1 MNIIYQIILK
11 FIKKEKLYIAILFSL
26 TLIQTLFQINGI
38 SFITANIITFM
49 QKKEYESVNK
59 YFIYFVIASFVL
71 IFIFYIYKIV
81 QNKLVIELM
90 SWVKKEILGIIF
102 KTNNENFSNIN
113 FTEFITPLSRISQ
126 SMYLLFYNIL
136 TEMIPNIG
144 FILMISLYFIYTNT
158 FFGILFFIANMFII
172 IYLILNWNNLMKLR
186 MDYEDKINYN
196 EKYLI
201 DILNNMDKIILRG
214 KMDYE
219 NDIYNEL
226 VNVGIKKTINFYDG
240 INNHLLHTTIIV
252 YIIVLMSIFYLITLC
267 MNKKI
272 SVTVFITFFTI
283 LLLYRD
289 RIVGTFQNLSD
300 YLEFIGRIK
309 FLIKKFDSLIGEYNE
324 EDYDKDYKDVEL
336 TFKEVVFDNVSFK
349 YQGTNDNIFNNLNMK
364 LDTNKNHAIG
374 IVGYSGKGKSTF
386 VKMILKLYK
395 CDSGKI
401 LIDGKDIQEIDTIYL
416 RQNITYINQNSR
428 LFDKKIIENILY
440 ACNDLHVCKSHL
452 NEIQKY
458 KKIQELLKRIDIHN
472 KTAGLAG
479 ENLSGGQRQIVNVI
493 NGLINPCKIL
503 ILDEPTSAL
512 DGELK
517 NELLQLINDF
527 KKHKQCI
534 IIITHDRDVYPL
546 LDKTI
551 TF

>member
-1 MNIIYQIILK
+1 MNIIYQLILK
-11 FIKKEKLYIAILFSL
+11 FIKKEQFYIIILFCL
-26 TLIQTLFQINGI
+26 TLLQTLFQINGI
-38 SFITANIITFM
+38 SYITANIITFM
-49 QKKEYESVNK
+49 QKKEYESVNN
-59 YFIYFVIASFVL
+59 YFIYFIVASFIL
-71 IFIFYIYKIV
+71 IFIFYIYKFL

-90 SWVKKEILGIIF
+90 NWIKTEIVKIVFE
-102 KTNNENFSNIN
+102 TNNENFSNIN
-113 FTEFITPLSRISQ
+113 FTEFITPINRISH
-126 SMYLLFYNIL
+126 SMYLLFYNVL

-144 FILMISLYFIYTNT
+144 FILMISIYFIYTNT
-158 FFGILFFIANMFII
+158 LFGVSFLLANAFII
-172 IYLILNWNNLMKLR
+172 IYLMLNWDNLMKLR
-186 MDYEDKINYN
+186 MEYENKVNYN

-214 KMDYE
+214 KTDYE
-219 NDIYNEL
+219 HTIYTDL
-226 VNVGIKKTINFYDG
+226 IDGGIKKTIDFYHG
-240 INNHLLHTTIIV
+240 INNHLLYTTIIV
-252 YIIVLMSIFYLITLC
+252 YIIVLLSIFYLINLC
-267 MNKKI
+267 INKKI

-300 YLEFIGRIK
+300 YLEFIGRIN
-309 FLIKKFDSLIGEYNE
+309 FVMKKFNSLIGNYNE
-324 EDYDKDYKDVEL
+324 GDYDKTYKDVDL
-336 TFKEVVFDNVSFK
+336 SFKEVIFENVSFK
-349 YQGTNDNIFNNLNMK
+349 YQGTNEHIFNNLNMK
-364 LDTNKNHAIG
+364 LDTNKNTIG

-395 CDSGKI
+395 CDTGKI
-401 LIDGKDIQEIDTIYL
+401 LIDGKDIQDIDTNYL
-416 RQNITYINQNSR
+416 RNNITYINQNSK

-512 DGELK
+512 DGDLK

>member
-1 MNIIYQIILK
+1 
-11 FIKKEKLYIAILFSL
+11 
-26 TLIQTLFQINGI
+26 
-38 SFITANIITFM
+38 M
-49 QKKEYESVNK
+49 QKKDFDSVNN
-59 YFIYFVIASFVL
+59 YFIYFTVASFVL

-90 SWVKKEILGIIF
+90 NWIKTEIVKIVFE
-102 KTNNENFSNIN
+102 TNNENFSNIN
-113 FTEFITPLSRISQ
+113 FTEFITPINRISH
-126 SMYLLFYNIL
+126 SMYLLFYNVL
-136 TEMIPNIG
+136 TEMIPNLG
-144 FILMISLYFIYTNT
+144 FILMISIYFIYTNT
-158 FFGILFFIANMFII
+158 VFGALFLVANSFVI
-172 IYLILNWNNLMKLR
+172 IYLMLNWNNLMKLR
-186 MDYEDKINYN
+186 MDYENKVNYN

-201 DILNNMDKIILRG
+201 DILNNIDKIILRG
-214 KMDYE
+214 KTEDE
-219 NDIYNEL
+219 HTIYTDL
-226 VNVGIKKTINFYDG
+226 IDDGIKKTINFYDS
-240 INNHLLHTTIIV
+240 INNHLLFTTIIV
-252 YIIVLMSIFYLITLC
+252 YIIVLLSIFYLINLC
-267 MNKKI
+267 INKKI

-300 YLEFIGRIK
+300 YLEFIGRIN
-309 FLIKKFDSLIGEYNE
+309 FVMKKFNSLIGNYNE
-324 EDYDKDYKDVEL
+324 EEYEKTHEDVDL
-336 TFKEVVFDNVSFK
+336 SFKEIVFENVSFK
-349 YQGTNDNIFNNLNMK
+349 FRGTDENIFNNLNMK
-364 LDTNKNHAIG
+364 LDTNKNTIG

-395 CDSGKI
+395 CDTGKI
-401 LIDGKDIQEIDTIYL
+401 LIDGKDIQDIDTNYL
-416 RQNITYINQNSR
+416 RNNITYINQNSK

-472 KTAGLAG
+472 KSAGLAG

-512 DGELK
+512 DGDLK

-527 KKHKQCI
+527 KKYKQSI

>member
-1 MNIIYQIILK
+1 MNIIYQLILK
-11 FIKKEKLYIAILFSL
+11 FIKKEQFYIIILFCL
-26 TLIQTLFQINGI
+26 TLLQTLFQINGI

-49 QKKEYESVNK
+49 QKKEYDSVNN
-59 YFIYFVIASFVL
+59 YFVYFTIASFIL

-90 SWVKKEILGIIF
+90 NWIKTEIMKIIF
-102 KTNNENFSNIN
+102 ETNNENFSNIN
-113 FTEFITPLSRISQ
+113 FTEFITPINRISH
-126 SMYLLFYNIL
+126 SMYLLFYNVL
-136 TEMIPNIG
+136 TETIPNIG
-144 FILMISLYFIYTNT
+144 FILMISIYFIYTNT
-158 FFGILFFIANMFII
+158 LFGISFLLANAFII
-172 IYLILNWNNLMKLR
+172 IYLMLNWDNLMNLR
-186 MDYEDKINYN
+186 MEYENKVNYN

-201 DILNNMDKIILRG
+201 DILNNIDKIILRG
-214 KMDYE
+214 KTEDEHIVYTDLI
-219 NDIYNEL
+219 ND
-226 VNVGIKKTINFYDG
+226 GIKKTINFYDS
-240 INNHLLHTTIIV
+240 INNHLLFTTIIV
-252 YIIVLMSIFYLITLC
+252 YIIVLVSIFYLINLC
-267 MNKKI
+267 INKKI

-300 YLEFIGRIK
+300 YLEFIGRIN
-309 FLIKKFDSLIGEYNE
+309 FVMKKFNSLIGNYNE
-324 EDYDKDYKDVEL
+324 GDYDKTYKNVDL
-336 TFKEVVFDNVSFK
+336 SFKEVVFENVSFK
-349 YQGTNDNIFNNLNMK
+349 YQGTNEHIFNNLNMK
-364 LDTNKNHAIG
+364 LDTNKNTIG

-395 CDSGKI
+395 CDTGKI
-401 LIDGKDIQEIDTIYL
+401 LIDGKDIQDIDTMYL
-416 RQNITYINQNSR
+416 RNNVTYINQNSK

-472 KTAGLAG
+472 KSAGLAG

-503 ILDEPTSAL
+503 ILDEPTAAL
-512 DGELK
+512 DGDLK

>member
-1 MNIIYQIILK
+1 MNIIYQLILK
-11 FIKKEKLYIAILFSL
+11 FIKKEKFYIIILFCL
-26 TLIQTLFQINGI
+26 TLLQTLFQINGI
-38 SFITANIITFM
+38 SYITANIITFM
-49 QKKEYESVNK
+49 QKKEYDSVNN
-59 YFIYFVIASFVL
+59 YFIYFTIASFIL

-90 SWVKKEILGIIF
+90 NWIKTEIVKIIF
-102 KTNNENFSNIN
+102 ETNNENFSNIN
-113 FTEFITPLSRISQ
+113 FTEFITPINRISH
-126 SMYLLFYNIL
+126 SMYLLFYNVL

-144 FILMISLYFIYTNT
+144 FILMISIYFIYTNT
-158 FFGILFFIANMFII
+158 LFGALFLIANAFII
-172 IYLILNWNNLMKLR
+172 IYLLFNWDNLMKLR
-186 MDYEDKINYN
+186 MNYETKVNYN

-214 KMDYE
+214 KTEDE
-219 NDIYNEL
+219 NIIYTDLIND
-226 VNVGIKKTINFYDG
+226 GIKKTIKFYDS
-240 INNHLLHTTIIV
+240 INNHLLYTTIIV
-252 YIIVLMSIFYLITLC
+252 YVIVLVSIFYLINLC
-267 MNKKI
+267 INKKI
-272 SVTVFITFFTI
+272 STTVFITFFTI

-289 RIVGTFQNLSD
+289 RIVSTFQNLSD
-300 YLEFIGRIK
+300 YLEFIGRIN
-309 FLIKKFDSLIGEYNE
+309 FVIKRFNSLIGNYNE
-324 EDYDKDYKDVEL
+324 KDYEKTYEENDLSFNEI
-336 TFKEVVFDNVSFK
+336 VFENVSFK
-349 YQGTNDNIFNNLNMK
+349 YKGTNENIFNNLNMK
-364 LDTNKNHAIG
+364 LDTNKNTIG

-395 CDSGKI
+395 CDSGRI
-401 LIDGKDIQEIDTIYL
+401 LIDGKDIQDIDTNYL
-416 RQNITYINQNSR
+416 RNNITYINQNSK

-472 KTAGLAG
+472 KSAGLAG

-512 DGELK
+512 DGDLK

>member
-1 MNIIYQIILK
+1 MNIIYQLILK
-11 FIKKEKLYIAILFSL
+11 FIKKEQFYIIILFCL
-26 TLIQTLFQINGI
+26 TLLQTLFQINGI

-49 QKKEYESVNK
+49 QKKEYDSVNN
-59 YFIYFVIASFVL
+59 YFVYFTIASFIL

-90 SWVKKEILGIIF
+90 NWIKKELMRIIF
-102 KTNNENFSNIN
+102 ETNNENFSNIN
-113 FTEFITPLSRISQ
+113 FTEFITPINRISH
-126 SMYLLFYNIL
+126 SMYLLFYNVL
-136 TEMIPNIG
+136 TETIPNIG
-144 FILMISLYFIYTNT
+144 FILMISIYFIYTNT
-158 FFGILFFIANMFII
+158 LFGISFLLANAFII
-172 IYLILNWNNLMKLR
+172 IYLMLNWDNLMNLR
-186 MDYEDKINYN
+186 MEYENKVNYN

-214 KMDYE
+214 KTEDEHIVYTDLI
-219 NDIYNEL
+219 ND
-226 VNVGIKKTINFYDG
+226 GIKKTINFYDS
-240 INNHLLHTTIIV
+240 INNHLLFTTIIV
-252 YIIVLMSIFYLITLC
+252 YIIVLVSIFYLINLC
-267 MNKKI
+267 INKKI

-300 YLEFIGRIK
+300 YLEFIGRIN
-309 FLIKKFDSLIGEYNE
+309 FVMKKFNSLIGNYNE
-324 EDYDKDYKDVEL
+324 GDYDKTYKDVDL
-336 TFKEVVFDNVSFK
+336 SFKEVVFENVSFK
-349 YQGTNDNIFNNLNMK
+349 YQGTNEHIFNNLNMK
-364 LDTNKNHAIG
+364 LDTNKNTIG

-395 CDSGKI
+395 CDTGKI
-401 LIDGKDIQEIDTIYL
+401 LIDGKDIQDIDTMYL
-416 RQNITYINQNSR
+416 RNNVTYINQNSK

-472 KTAGLAG
+472 KSAGLAG
-479 ENLSGGQRQIVNVI
+479 ENMSGGQRQIVNVI

-503 ILDEPTSAL
+503 ILDEPTAAL
-512 DGELK
+512 DGDLK

>member
-1 MNIIYQIILK
+1 MNIIYQLILK
-11 FIKKEKLYIAILFSL
+11 FIKKEKFYIAILFSL

-49 QKKEYESVNK
+49 QKKEYDSVNN
-59 YFIYFVIASFVL
+59 YFIYFTIASFIL

-90 SWVKKEILGIIF
+90 NWIKKELMRIIF
-102 KTNNENFSNIN
+102 ETNNENFSNIN
-113 FTEFITPLSRISQ
+113 FTEFITPINRISH
-126 SMYLLFYNIL
+126 SIYLLFYNVL

-144 FILMISLYFIYTNT
+144 FILMISIYFIYTNT
-158 FFGILFFIANMFII
+158 LFGVSFLLANAFII
-172 IYLILNWNNLMKLR
+172 IYLMLNWDNLMKLR
-186 MDYEDKINYN
+186 MEYENKVNYN

-214 KMDYE
+214 KTDYE
-219 NDIYNEL
+219 HTIYTDL
-226 VNVGIKKTINFYDG
+226 IDGGIKKTIDFYHG
-240 INNHLLHTTIIV
+240 INNHLLYTTIIV
-252 YIIVLMSIFYLITLC
+252 YIIVLFSIFYLINLC
-267 MNKKI
+267 INKKI

-300 YLEFIGRIK
+300 YLEFIGRIN
-309 FLIKKFDSLIGEYNE
+309 FVMKKFNSLIGNYNE
-324 EDYDKDYKDVEL
+324 EDYDKTYEDVDL
-336 TFKEVVFDNVSFK
+336 SFKEVVFENVSFK
-349 YQGTNDNIFNNLNMK
+349 YQGTNEKIFNNLNMK
-364 LDTNKNHAIG
+364 LNTNKNTIG
-374 IVGYSGKGKSTF
+374 IIGYSGKGKSTF

-395 CDSGKI
+395 CDSGRI
-401 LIDGKDIQEIDTIYL
+401 LIDGKDIQDIDTNYL
-416 RQNITYINQNSR
+416 RNNITYINQNSK

-503 ILDEPTSAL
+503 ILDEPTTAL

-527 KKHKQCI
+527 KKHKQSI

>member
-1 MNIIYQIILK
+1 MNIIYQLILK
-11 FIKKEKLYIAILFSL
+11 FIKKEQFYIIILFCL
-26 TLIQTLFQINGI
+26 TLLQTLFQINGI

-49 QKKEYESVNK
+49 QKKEYDSVNN
-59 YFIYFVIASFVL
+59 YFVYFTIASFIL

-90 SWVKKEILGIIF
+90 NWIKTEIMKIIF
-102 KTNNENFSNIN
+102 ETNNENFSNIN
-113 FTEFITPLSRISQ
+113 FTEFITPINRISH
-126 SMYLLFYNIL
+126 SMYLLFYNVL
-136 TEMIPNIG
+136 TETIPNIG
-144 FILMISLYFIYTNT
+144 FILMISIYFIYTNT
-158 FFGILFFIANMFII
+158 LFGISFFLANAFII
-172 IYLILNWNNLMKLR
+172 IYLMLNWDNLMKLR
-186 MDYEDKINYN
+186 MEYENKVNYN

-201 DILNNMDKIILRG
+201 DILNNIDKIILRG
-214 KMDYE
+214 KTEDEHIVYTDLI
-219 NDIYNEL
+219 ND
-226 VNVGIKKTINFYDG
+226 GIKKTIDFYDS
-240 INNHLLHTTIIV
+240 INNHLLFTTIIV
-252 YIIVLMSIFYLITLC
+252 YIIVLVSIFYLINLC
-267 MNKKI
+267 INKKI

-300 YLEFIGRIK
+300 YLEFIGRIN
-309 FLIKKFDSLIGEYNE
+309 FVMKKFNSLIGNYNE
-324 EDYDKDYKDVEL
+324 GDYDKTYKDVDL
-336 TFKEVVFDNVSFK
+336 SFKEVVFENVSFK
-349 YQGTNDNIFNNLNMK
+349 YQGTNEHIFNNLNMK
-364 LDTNKNHAIG
+364 LDTNKNTIG

-395 CDSGKI
+395 CDTGKI
-401 LIDGKDIQEIDTIYL
+401 LIDGKDIQDIDTMYL
-416 RQNITYINQNSR
+416 RNNVTYINQNSK

-472 KTAGLAG
+472 KSAGLAG

>member
-1 MNIIYQIILK
+1 MNIIYQLILK
-11 FIKKEKLYIAILFSL
+11 FIKKEKFYIIILFCL
-26 TLIQTLFQINGI
+26 TLLQTLFQINGI
-38 SFITANIITFM
+38 SYITANIITFM
-49 QKKEYESVNK
+49 QKKEYESVHN
-59 YFIYFVIASFVL
+59 YFIYFTVASFVL

-90 SWVKKEILGIIF
+90 NWIKTEIMKIIF
-102 KTNNENFSNIN
+102 ETNNENFSNIN
-113 FTEFITPLSRISQ
+113 FTEFITPINRISH
-126 SMYLLFYNIL
+126 SMYLLFYNVL
-136 TEMIPNIG
+136 TEMIPNVG
-144 FILMISLYFIYTNT
+144 FILMISIYFIYTNT
-158 FFGILFFIANMFII
+158 LFGVLFLIANIFII
-172 IYLILNWNNLMKLR
+172 IYLALNWNNLMKLR
-186 MDYEDKINYN
+186 MDYENKVNYN

-201 DILNNMDKIILRG
+201 DILNNIDKIILRG
-214 KMDYE
+214 KTEDE
-219 NDIYNEL
+219 HTIYTDL
-226 VNVGIKKTINFYDG
+226 ISGGIKKTIKFYDG
-240 INNHLLHTTIIV
+240 INNHLLYTTIIV
-252 YIIVLMSIFYLITLC
+252 YIIVLMSIFYLINLC
-267 MNKKI
+267 TNKKI
-272 SVTVFITFFTI
+272 STTVFITFFTI

-300 YLEFIGRIK
+300 YLEFIGRIN
-309 FLIKKFDSLIGEYNE
+309 FVMKKFNSLIGNYNE
-324 EDYDKDYKDVEL
+324 GDYDKTYEDVDL
-336 TFKEVVFDNVSFK
+336 SFKEVVFENVSFK
-349 YQGTNDNIFNNLNMK
+349 YQGTNEKIFNNLNMK
-364 LDTNKNHAIG
+364 LNTNKNTIG

-386 VKMILKLYK
+386 VKMMLKLYK
-395 CDSGKI
+395 CDTGKI
-401 LIDGKDIQEIDTIYL
+401 LIDGKDIQEIDTNYL
-416 RQNITYINQNSR
+416 RNNIIYINQNSK

-452 NEIQKY
+452 DEIQKY

-512 DGELK
+512 DGDLK

-527 KKHKQCI
+527 KKHKQSI

>member
-1 MNIIYQIILK
+1 MNIIYQLILK
-11 FIKKEKLYIAILFSL
+11 FIKKEKFYIIILFCL
-26 TLIQTLFQINGI
+26 TLLQTLFQINGI
-38 SFITANIITFM
+38 SYITANIITFM
-49 QKKEYESVNK
+49 QKKEYDSVNN
-59 YFIYFVIASFVL
+59 YFIYFTIASFIL

-90 SWVKKEILGIIF
+90 NWIKTEIVKIIF
-102 KTNNENFSNIN
+102 ETNNENFSNIN
-113 FTEFITPLSRISQ
+113 FTEFITPINRISH
-126 SMYLLFYNIL
+126 SMYLLFYNVL

-144 FILMISLYFIYTNT
+144 FILMISIYFIYTNT
-158 FFGILFFIANMFII
+158 LFGALFLIANVFII
-172 IYLILNWNNLMKLR
+172 VYLVFNWDNLMKLR
-186 MDYEDKINYN
+186 MEYETKVNYN
-196 EKYLI
+196 DKYLI

-214 KMDYE
+214 KTDDE
-219 NDIYNEL
+219 NIIYTDLIND
-226 VNVGIKKTINFYDG
+226 GIKKTIKFYDS
-240 INNHLLHTTIIV
+240 INNHLLFTTIIV
-252 YIIVLMSIFYLITLC
+252 YIIVLVSIFYLINLC
-267 MNKKI
+267 INKKI

-300 YLEFIGRIK
+300 YLEFIGRIN
-309 FLIKKFDSLIGEYNE
+309 FVIKKFDRLIGNYNE
-324 EDYDKDYKDVEL
+324 KDYEKTYKDIDL
-336 TFKEVVFDNVSFK
+336 NFKEVVFENVSFK
-349 YQGTNDNIFNNLNMK
+349 YQETNENIFNNLNMK
-364 LDTNKNHAIG
+364 LDTNKNTIG

-386 VKMILKLYK
+386 VKMITKLYK
-395 CDSGKI
+395 CDTGKI
-401 LIDGKDIQEIDTIYL
+401 LIDGKDIQDIDTMYL

-452 NEIQKY
+452 DEIQKY

-479 ENLSGGQRQIVNVI
+479 EHLSGGQRQIVNVI

>member
-1 MNIIYQIILK
+1 
-11 FIKKEKLYIAILFSL
+11 
-26 TLIQTLFQINGI
+26 
-38 SFITANIITFM
+38 M

-59 YFIYFVIASFVL
+59 YFIYFTVTSFAL
-71 IFIFYIYKIV
+71 IFIFYIYKVV

-90 SWVKKEILGIIF
+90 SSVKKEILQIIF
-102 KTNNENFSNIN
+102 KTNNEDFSNIN

-126 SMYLLFYNIL
+126 SMYLLFYNLL

-144 FILMISLYFIYTNT
+144 FLFMISLYFIYTNT
-158 FFGILFFIANMFII
+158 LFGILFFIANMFII
-172 IYLILNWNNLMKLR
+172 VYLALNWDNLMKLR
-186 MDYEDKINYN
+186 MDYENKINFN

-214 KMDYE
+214 KMDHE
-219 NDIYNEL
+219 NDIYRTL
-226 VNVGIKKTINFYDG
+226 VSDGVKKTIKFYNG
-240 INNHLLHTTIIV
+240 INDHLLHTTIIV
-252 YIIVLMSIFYLITLC
+252 YIIVLMSIFYLIKLC
-267 MNKKI
+267 INKKL

-309 FLIKKFDSLIGEYNE
+309 FLIKKFNSLIGEYNE
-324 EDYDKDYKDVEL
+324 EDYDKKYENVDL
-336 TFKEVVFDNVSFK
+336 SFKEIYFEDVSFK
-349 YQGTNDNIFNNLNMK
+349 YKGTDENIFDKLNMK
-364 LDTNKNHAIG
+364 LDTNKNTIG

-395 CDSGKI
+395 CDDGRI
-401 LIDGKDIQEIDTIYL
+401 LIDGKDIQDIDTMYL
-416 RQNITYINQNSR
+416 RNNITYVNQNLK
-428 LFDKKIIENILY
+428 LFDTKVIENILY
-440 ACNDLHVCKSHL
+440 ACNDLDVCKSNF

-458 KKIQELLKRIDIHN
+458 KKIQEMLKRIDIHN
-472 KTAGLAG
+472 KSAGLAG

-493 NGLINPCKIL
+493 NGLINPSKIL
-503 ILDEPTSAL
+503 ILDEPTAAL

>member
-1 MNIIYQIILK
+1 MNIIYQLILK
-11 FIKKEKLYIAILFSL
+11 FIKKEQFYIIILFCL
-26 TLIQTLFQINGI
+26 TLLQTLFQINGI

-49 QKKEYESVNK
+49 QKKEYDSVNN
-59 YFIYFVIASFVL
+59 YFVYFTIASFIL

-90 SWVKKEILGIIF
+90 NWIKTEIMKIIF
-102 KTNNENFSNIN
+102 ETNNENFSNIN
-113 FTEFITPLSRISQ
+113 FTEFITPINRISH
-126 SMYLLFYNIL
+126 SMYLLFYNVL
-136 TEMIPNIG
+136 TETIPNIG
-144 FILMISLYFIYTNT
+144 FILMISIYFIYTNT
-158 FFGILFFIANMFII
+158 LFGISFFLANAFII
-172 IYLILNWNNLMKLR
+172 IYLMLNWDNLMKLR
-186 MDYEDKINYN
+186 MEYENKVNYN

-201 DILNNMDKIILRG
+201 DILNNIDRIILRG
-214 KMDYE
+214 KTEDEHIVYTDLI
-219 NDIYNEL
+219 ND
-226 VNVGIKKTINFYDG
+226 GIKKTINFYDS
-240 INNHLLHTTIIV
+240 INNHLLFTTIIV
-252 YIIVLMSIFYLITLC
+252 YIIVLVSIFYLINLC
-267 MNKKI
+267 INKKI

-300 YLEFIGRIK
+300 YLEFIGRIN
-309 FLIKKFDSLIGEYNE
+309 FVMKKFNSLIGDYNE
-324 EDYDKDYKDVEL
+324 GDYDKTYKDVDL
-336 TFKEVVFDNVSFK
+336 SFKEVVFENVSFK
-349 YQGTNDNIFNNLNMK
+349 YQGTNEHIFNNLNMK
-364 LDTNKNHAIG
+364 LDTNKNTIG

-395 CDSGKI
+395 CDTGKI
-401 LIDGKDIQEIDTIYL
+401 LIDGKDIQDIDTMYL
-416 RQNITYINQNSR
+416 RNNVTYINQNSK

-472 KTAGLAG
+472 KSAGLAG

>member
-1 MNIIYQIILK
+1 MNIIYQLLLK
-11 FIKKEKLYIAILFSL
+11 FIKKEQFYIIILFCL
-26 TLIQTLFQINGI
+26 TILQTLFQINGI

-49 QKKEYESVNK
+49 QKKEYDSVKN
-59 YFIYFVIASFVL
+59 YFVYFTIASFIL

-90 SWVKKEILGIIF
+90 NWIKTELMKIIF
-102 KTNNENFSNIN
+102 ETNNENFSNIN
-113 FTEFITPLSRISQ
+113 FTEFITPINRISH
-126 SMYLLFYNIL
+126 SMYLLFYNVL

-158 FFGILFFIANMFII
+158 FFGILFFIANVFII
-172 IYLILNWNNLMKLR
+172 VYLVFNWDNLMKLR
-186 MDYEDKINYN
+186 MEYETKVNYN

-214 KMDYE
+214 KTDDE
-219 NDIYNEL
+219 NIIYSEL
-226 VNVGIKKTINFYDG
+226 INNGIKKTREFYDG
-240 INNHLLHTTIIV
+240 VNNHLLYTTIIV
-252 YIIVLMSIFYLITLC
+252 YIIVLASIFYLINLC
-267 MNKKI
+267 INKKI
-272 SVTVFITFFTI
+272 SVTLFITFFTI

-300 YLEFIGRIK
+300 YLEFIGRIN
-309 FLIKKFDSLIGEYNE
+309 FVIKKFNSLIGNYNE
-324 EDYDKDYKDVEL
+324 KDYEKTYKDIDL
-336 TFKEVVFDNVSFK
+336 NFKEVVFENVSFK
-349 YQGTNDNIFNNLNMK
+349 YQGTNENIFNNLNMK
-364 LDTNKNHAIG
+364 LDTNKNTIG

-386 VKMILKLYK
+386 VKMITKLYK
-395 CDSGKI
+395 CDTGKI
-401 LIDGKDIQEIDTIYL
+401 LIDGKDIQDIDTMYL

-452 NEIQKY
+452 DEIQKY

-479 ENLSGGQRQIVNVI
+479 EHLSGGQRQIVNVI

-503 ILDEPTSAL
+503 ILDEPTSQL

>member
-1 MNIIYQIILK
+1 MNW
-11 FIKKEKLYIAILFSL
+11 IKTEI
-26 TLIQTLFQINGI
+26 
-38 SFITANIITFM
+38 
-49 QKKEYESVNK
+49 V
-59 YFIYFVIASFVL
+59 
-71 IFIFYIYKIV
+71 KIV
-81 QNKLVIELM
+81 FE
-90 SWVKKEILGIIF
+90 
-102 KTNNENFSNIN
+102 TNNENFSNIN
-113 FTEFITPLSRISQ
+113 FTEFITPINRISH
-126 SMYLLFYNIL
+126 SMYLLFYNVL

-144 FILMISLYFIYTNT
+144 FILMISIYFIYTNT
-158 FFGILFFIANMFII
+158 LFGVSFLLANAFII
-172 IYLILNWNNLMKLR
+172 IYLMLNWDNLMKLR
-186 MDYEDKINYN
+186 MEYENKVNYN

-214 KMDYE
+214 KTDYE
-219 NDIYNEL
+219 HTIYTDL
-226 VNVGIKKTINFYDG
+226 IDGGIKKTIDFYHG
-240 INNHLLHTTIIV
+240 INNHLLYTTIIV
-252 YIIVLMSIFYLITLC
+252 YIIVLLSIFYLINLC
-267 MNKKI
+267 INKKI

-300 YLEFIGRIK
+300 YLEFIGRIN
-309 FLIKKFDSLIGEYNE
+309 FVMKKFNSLIGNYNE
-324 EDYDKDYKDVEL
+324 GDYDKTYKDVDL
-336 TFKEVVFDNVSFK
+336 SFKEVIFENVSFK
-349 YQGTNDNIFNNLNMK
+349 YQGTNEHIFNNLNMK
-364 LDTNKNHAIG
+364 LDTNKNTIG

-395 CDSGKI
+395 CDTGKI
-401 LIDGKDIQEIDTIYL
+401 LIDGKDIQDIDTNYL
-416 RQNITYINQNSR
+416 RNNITYINQNSK

-512 DGELK
+512 DGDLK

>member
-1 MNIIYQIILK
+1 MNIIYQLILK
-11 FIKKEKLYIAILFSL
+11 FIKKEKFYIIILFCL
-26 TLIQTLFQINGI
+26 TLLQTLFQINGI
-38 SFITANIITFM
+38 SYITANIITFM
-49 QKKEYESVNK
+49 QKKEYDSVNN
-59 YFIYFVIASFVL
+59 YFIYFTIASFIL

-90 SWVKKEILGIIF
+90 NWIKTEIVKIIF
-102 KTNNENFSNIN
+102 ETNNENFSNIN
-113 FTEFITPLSRISQ
+113 FTEFITPINRISH
-126 SMYLLFYNIL
+126 SMYLLFYNVL

-144 FILMISLYFIYTNT
+144 FILMISIYFIYTNT
-158 FFGILFFIANMFII
+158 LFGALFLIANVFII
-172 IYLILNWNNLMKLR
+172 VYLVFNWDNLMKLR
-186 MDYEDKINYN
+186 MEYETKVNYN
-196 EKYLI
+196 DKYLI

-214 KMDYE
+214 KTDDE
-219 NDIYNEL
+219 NIIYTDLIND
-226 VNVGIKKTINFYDG
+226 GIKKTIKFYDS
-240 INNHLLHTTIIV
+240 INNHLLFTTIIV
-252 YIIVLMSIFYLITLC
+252 YIIVLVSIFYLINLC
-267 MNKKI
+267 INKKI

-300 YLEFIGRIK
+300 YLEFIGRIN
-309 FLIKKFDSLIGEYNE
+309 FVIKKFDRLIGNYNE
-324 EDYDKDYKDVEL
+324 KDYEKTYKDIDL
-336 TFKEVVFDNVSFK
+336 NFKEVVFENVSFK
-349 YQGTNDNIFNNLNMK
+349 YQGTNENIFNNLNMK
-364 LDTNKNHAIG
+364 LDTNKNTIG

-386 VKMILKLYK
+386 VKMITKLYK
-395 CDSGKI
+395 CDTGKI
-401 LIDGKDIQEIDTIYL
+401 LIDGKDIQDIDTMYL

-452 NEIQKY
+452 DEIQKY

-479 ENLSGGQRQIVNVI
+479 EHLSGGQRQIVNVI

-503 ILDEPTSAL
+503 ILDEPTSQL

>member
-1 MNIIYQIILK
+1 MNIIYQLILK
-11 FIKKEKLYIAILFSL
+11 FIKKEKFYIIILFCL
-26 TLIQTLFQINGI
+26 TLLQTLFQINGI
-38 SFITANIITFM
+38 SYITANIITFI
-49 QKKEYESVNK
+49 QKKEYDSVNN
-59 YFIYFVIASFVL
+59 YFIYFTIASFIL

-90 SWVKKEILGIIF
+90 NWIKKELMRIIF

-113 FTEFITPLSRISQ
+113 FTEFITPISRISH
-126 SMYLLFYNIL
+126 SMYLLFYNVL

-144 FILMISLYFIYTNT
+144 FILMISIYFIYTNT
-158 FFGILFFIANMFII
+158 LFGALFLVANIFILL
-172 IYLILNWNNLMKLR
+172 YLLFNWDNLMKLR
-186 MDYEDKINYN
+186 MNYETKVNYN

-214 KMDYE
+214 KTEDE
-219 NDIYNEL
+219 NIIYTDLIND
-226 VNVGIKKTINFYDG
+226 GIKKTIKFYDS
-240 INNHLLHTTIIV
+240 INNHLLYTTIIV
-252 YIIVLMSIFYLITLC
+252 YVIVLVSIFYLINLC
-267 MNKKI
+267 INKKI
-272 SVTVFITFFTI
+272 STTVFITFFTI

-300 YLEFIGRIK
+300 YLEFIGRIN
-309 FLIKKFDSLIGEYNE
+309 FVIKKFNSLIGNYNE
-324 EDYDKDYKDVEL
+324 KDYEKTYEENDLSFNEI
-336 TFKEVVFDNVSFK
+336 VFENVSFK
-349 YQGTNDNIFNNLNMK
+349 YQGTDENIFKNLNMK
-364 LDTNKNHAIG
+364 LDTNKNTIG

-395 CDSGKI
+395 CDTGKI
-401 LIDGKDIQEIDTIYL
+401 LIDGKDIQDIDTNYL
-416 RQNITYINQNSR
+416 RNNITYINQNSK

-458 KKIQELLKRIDIHN
+458 KKIQEILKRIDIHN

-503 ILDEPTSAL
+503 ILDEPTTAL

>member
-1 MNIIYQIILK
+1 MNIIYQLILK
-11 FIKKEKLYIAILFSL
+11 FIKKEQFYIIILFCL
-26 TLIQTLFQINGI
+26 TLLQTLFQINGI
-38 SFITANIITFM
+38 SYITANIITFM
-49 QKKEYESVNK
+49 QKKEYDSVNN
-59 YFIYFVIASFVL
+59 YFIYFIVASFIL
-71 IFIFYIYKIV
+71 IFIFYIYKMV

-90 SWVKKEILGIIF
+90 NWIKTEIMKIIF
-102 KTNNENFSNIN
+102 ETNNENLSNIN
-113 FTEFITPLSRISQ
+113 FTEFITPINRISH
-126 SMYLLFYNIL
+126 SMYLLFYNVL

-144 FILMISLYFIYTNT
+144 FILMISIYFIYTNT
-158 FFGILFFIANMFII
+158 LFGVLFLFSNVFII
-172 IYLILNWNNLMKLR
+172 IYLALNWNNLMKLR
-186 MDYEDKINYN
+186 MDYENKVNYN

-201 DILNNMDKIILRG
+201 DILNNIDKIILRG
-214 KMDYE
+214 KTEDE
-219 NDIYNEL
+219 HIIYTDL
-226 VNVGIKKTINFYDG
+226 ISGGIKKTIKFYDG
-240 INNHLLHTTIIV
+240 INNHLLYTTIIV
-252 YIIVLMSIFYLITLC
+252 YIIVLLSIFYIISLC
-267 MNKKI
+267 INKKI

-300 YLEFIGRIK
+300 YLEFIGRIN
-309 FLIKKFDSLIGEYNE
+309 FVMKKFNSLIGNYNE
-324 EDYDKDYKDVEL
+324 GDYNKTYEGVDL
-336 TFKEVVFDNVSFK
+336 SFKEVVFENVSFK
-349 YQGTNDNIFNNLNMK
+349 YQGTDESIFNNLNMK
-364 LDTNKNHAIG
+364 LNTNKNTIG

-395 CDSGKI
+395 CDTGRI
-401 LIDGKDIQEIDTIYL
+401 LIDGKDIQEIDTNYL
-416 RQNITYINQNSR
+416 RNNIIYINQNSK

-512 DGELK
+512 DGDLK

>member
-1 MNIIYQIILK
+1 MNIIYQLILK
-11 FIKKEKLYIAILFSL
+11 FIKKEQFYIIILFCL
-26 TLIQTLFQINGI
+26 TLLQTLFQINGI

-49 QKKEYESVNK
+49 QKKEYDSVNN
-59 YFIYFVIASFVL
+59 YFVYFTIASFIL

-90 SWVKKEILGIIF
+90 NWIKKELMRIIF
-102 KTNNENFSNIN
+102 ETNNENFSNIN
-113 FTEFITPLSRISQ
+113 FTEFITPINRISH
-126 SMYLLFYNIL
+126 SMYLLFYNVL
-136 TEMIPNIG
+136 TETIPNIG
-144 FILMISLYFIYTNT
+144 FILMISIYFIYTNT
-158 FFGILFFIANMFII
+158 LFGISFFLANAFII
-172 IYLILNWNNLMKLR
+172 IYLMLNWDNLMKLR
-186 MDYEDKINYN
+186 MEYENKVNYN

-201 DILNNMDKIILRG
+201 DILNNIDRIILRG
-214 KMDYE
+214 KTEDEHIVYTDLI
-219 NDIYNEL
+219 ND
-226 VNVGIKKTINFYDG
+226 GIKKTIDFYDS
-240 INNHLLHTTIIV
+240 INNHLLFTTIIV
-252 YIIVLMSIFYLITLC
+252 YIIVLVSIFYLINLC
-267 MNKKI
+267 INKKI

-300 YLEFIGRIK
+300 YLEFIGRIN
-309 FLIKKFDSLIGEYNE
+309 FVMKKFNSLIGNYNE
-324 EDYDKDYKDVEL
+324 EDYDKTYQDVDL
-336 TFKEVVFDNVSFK
+336 SFKEVVFENVSFK
-349 YQGTNDNIFNNLNMK
+349 YQGTNEHIFNNLNMK
-364 LDTNKNHAIG
+364 LDTNKNTIG

-395 CDSGKI
+395 CDNGRI
-401 LIDGKDIQEIDTIYL
+401 LIDGKDIQDIDTMYL
-416 RQNITYINQNSR
+416 RNNVTYINQNSK

-472 KTAGLAG
+472 KSAGLAG

>member
-1 MNIIYQIILK
+1 MNIIYQLILK
-11 FIKKEKLYIAILFSL
+11 FIKKEQFYIIILFCL
-26 TLIQTLFQINGI
+26 TLLQTLFQINGI

-49 QKKEYESVNK
+49 QKKEYDSVNN
-59 YFIYFVIASFVL
+59 YFIYFTIASFIL

-90 SWVKKEILGIIF
+90 NWIKKELMRIIF
-102 KTNNENFSNIN
+102 ETNNENFSNIN
-113 FTEFITPLSRISQ
+113 FTEFITPINRISH
-126 SMYLLFYNIL
+126 SMYLLFYNVL
-136 TEMIPNIG
+136 TETIPNIG
-144 FILMISLYFIYTNT
+144 FILMISIYFIYTNT
-158 FFGILFFIANMFII
+158 LFGALFLVANAFII
-172 IYLILNWNNLMKLR
+172 IYLILNWDNLMKLR
-186 MDYEDKINYN
+186 MEYENKVNYN

-201 DILNNMDKIILRG
+201 DILNNIDKIILRG
-214 KMDYE
+214 KTEDEHIIYTDLI
-219 NDIYNEL
+219 ND
-226 VNVGIKKTINFYDG
+226 GIKKTINFYDS
-240 INNHLLHTTIIV
+240 INNHLLFTTIIV
-252 YIIVLMSIFYLITLC
+252 YIIVLVSIFYLINLC
-267 MNKKI
+267 INKKI

-300 YLEFIGRIK
+300 YLEFIGRIN
-309 FLIKKFDSLIGEYNE
+309 FVMKKFNSLIGDYNE
-324 EDYDKDYKDVEL
+324 GDYDKTYKDVDL
-336 TFKEVVFDNVSFK
+336 SFKEVVFKNVSFK
-349 YQGTNDNIFNNLNMK
+349 YQGTNEHIFNNLNMK
-364 LDTNKNHAIG
+364 LDTNKNTIG

-395 CDSGKI
+395 CDTGKI
-401 LIDGKDIQEIDTIYL
+401 LIDGKDIQDIDTMYL
-416 RQNITYINQNSR
+416 RNNVTYINQNSK

-472 KTAGLAG
+472 KSAGLAG

>member
-1 MNIIYQIILK
+1 MNIIYQLILK
-11 FIKKEKLYIAILFSL
+11 FIKKEKFYIAILFCL

-49 QKKEYESVNK
+49 QKKEYESVHK
-59 YFIYFVIASFVL
+59 YFIYFTIISVAL
-71 IFIFYIYKIV
+71 IFIFYIYKKI

-90 SWVKKEILGIIF
+90 NWIKIELMKIIF
-102 KTNNENFSNIN
+102 ETNNENFNNIN
-113 FTEFITPLSRISQ
+113 FTEFITPITRISHC
-126 SMYLLFYNIL
+126 MYLLFYNVL

-144 FILMISLYFIYTNT
+144 FILMISIYFLYTNT
-158 FFGILFFIANMFII
+158 VFGILFFIANIFII
-172 IYLILNWNNLMKLR
+172 IYLALNWDNLMKLR
-186 MDYEDKINYN
+186 MDYETRVNTN

-201 DILNNMDKIILRG
+201 DILNNMEKIISRG
-214 KMDYE
+214 KTEYE
-219 NDIYNEL
+219 NNIYTEL
-226 VNVGIKKTINFYDG
+226 INNGIKKTMKFYNSVND
-240 INNHLLHTTIIV
+240 HLFHTSIIV
-252 YIIVLMSIFYLITLC
+252 YIIVLVSIFYLISLC

-272 SVTVFITFFTI
+272 SVTLFITFFTI

-289 RIVGTFQNLSD
+289 RIIGTFQNLSD
-300 YLEFIGRIK
+300 YLEFIGRIN
-309 FLIKKFDSLIGEYNE
+309 FVIKKFNTLIGNYKK
-324 EDYDKDYKDVEL
+324 EDYEKTYEDVEL
-336 TFKEVVFDNVSFK
+336 DFNEIVFKNVSFK
-349 YQGTNDNIFNNLNMK
+349 YKSTNENIFNNLNMK
-364 LDTNKNHAIG
+364 LDTNKNTLG

-395 CDSGKI
+395 CDEGEI
-401 LIDGKDIQEIDTIYL
+401 LIDGKDIQDIDTNYL
-416 RQNITYINQNSR
+416 RKNITYINQNSK

-440 ACNDLHVCKSHL
+440 ACNDEYVCKSYL

-458 KKIQELLKRIDIHN
+458 KKIQEVLKRIDIDN
-472 KTAGLAG
+472 KLAGLAG

-503 ILDEPTSAL
+503 IIDEPTSGL

-517 NELLQLINDF
+517 NELLKLINDF
-527 KKHKQCI
+527 KKHKQSI
-534 IIITHDRDVYPL
+534 IIITHDKDVYPL

>member
-1 MNIIYQIILK
+1 MNIIYQLILK
-11 FIKKEKLYIAILFSL
+11 FIKKEKFYIIILFCL
-26 TLIQTLFQINGI
+26 TLLQTLFQINGI
-38 SFITANIITFM
+38 SYITANIITFM
-49 QKKEYESVNK
+49 QKKEYDSVNN
-59 YFIYFVIASFVL
+59 YFIYFTIASFIL

-90 SWVKKEILGIIF
+90 NWIKTEIVKIIF
-102 KTNNENFSNIN
+102 ETNNENFSNIN
-113 FTEFITPLSRISQ
+113 FTEFITPINRISH
-126 SMYLLFYNIL
+126 SMYLLFYNVL

-144 FILMISLYFIYTNT
+144 FILMISIYFIYINT
-158 FFGILFFIANMFII
+158 LFGALFLIANAFII
-172 IYLILNWNNLMKLR
+172 IYLLFNWDNLMKLR
-186 MDYEDKINYN
+186 MNYETKVNYN

-201 DILNNMDKIILRG
+201 DILNNMDKIVLRG
-214 KMDYE
+214 KTEDE
-219 NDIYNEL
+219 NIIYTDLIND
-226 VNVGIKKTINFYDG
+226 GIKKTIKFYDS
-240 INNHLLHTTIIV
+240 INNHLLYTTIIIYV
-252 YIIVLMSIFYLITLC
+252 IVLVSIFYLINLC
-267 MNKKI
+267 INKKI
-272 SVTVFITFFTI
+272 STTVFITFFTI

-289 RIVGTFQNLSD
+289 RIVSTFQNLSD
-300 YLEFIGRIK
+300 YLEFIGRIN
-309 FLIKKFDSLIGEYNE
+309 FVIKRFNSLIGNYNE
-324 EDYDKDYKDVEL
+324 KDYEKTYEENDLSFNEI
-336 TFKEVVFDNVSFK
+336 VFENVSFK
-349 YQGTNDNIFNNLNMK
+349 YKGTNENIFNNLNMK
-364 LDTNKNHAIG
+364 LDTNKNTIG

-395 CDSGKI
+395 CDSGRI
-401 LIDGKDIQEIDTIYL
+401 LIDGKDIQDIDTNYL
-416 RQNITYINQNSR
+416 RNNITYINQNSK

-458 KKIQELLKRIDIHN
+458 KKIQEILKRIDIHN

-512 DGELK
+512 DGDLK

-527 KKHKQCI
+527 KKHKQSI
-534 IIITHDRDVYPL
+534 VIITHDRDVYPL